1 MFPRYKFRIL
11 RTEFHILFVSV
22 ELGFRIP
29 IVSGFQIPWAV
40 FQIPKLRISGS
51 SGKISRIPLYGAIN
65 DLGDNHRVVFPQN
78 QLKG

>member
-11 RTEFHILFVSV
+11 GTEFYILFVSV

-51 SGKISRIPLYGAIN
+51 
-65 DLGDNHRVVFPQN
+65 
-78 QLKG
+78 